1 MKVKKLL
8 NQVMQE
14 VLEPIRQRRREYEKD
29 IPEIYN
35 ILRRGSEK
43 AREVAAQTLSEVRS
57 AMRINYFEDMDLIEA
72 QVRKYET
79 EL

>member
-1 MKVKKLL
+1 M
-8 NQVMQE
+8 
-14 VLEPIRQRRREYEKD
+14 
-29 IPEIYN
+29 
-35 ILRRGSEK
+35 
-43 AREVAAQTLSEVRS
+43 SEVRS

>member
-1 MKVKKLL
+1 MLFRSVI
-8 NQVMQE
+8 QE
-14 VLEPIRQRRREYEKD
+14 ELEPIRQRRREYEKD

-35 ILRRGSEK
+35 ILKRGSEI
-43 AREVAAQTLSEVRS
+43 AREAAAQTLSEVKS

-72 QVRKYET
+72 QVKKYET